1 MRLASVAL
9 ILLLSLG
16 GMGCV
21 AQAQP
26 VAPRSTMSALDLDQ
40 ALFAFA
46 DRYAAQ
52 IVAAINAIEAGNPSP
67 AQRRLAHLV
76 KLVTVSSMFDTV

>member
-1 MRLASVAL
+1 MRLASVTL

-26 VAPRSTMSALDLDQ
+26 VAPRATMSALDLDQ

-46 DRYAAQ
+46 S
-52 IVAAINAIEAGNPSP
+52 V
-67 AQRRLAHLV
+67 
-76 KLVTVSSMFDTV
+76 